1 MEVVK
6 KSLNFFAE
14 IINNTSYLKIVSICT
29 VVIIYFF
36 SLPVRNSNFLCL
48 LDNSR
53 IQSITGEIKS
63 NPVLTSSRKYYQ
75 CKFKPDKCFY
85 KQNSLL
91 FEYNSKG
98 IITVLFPS
106 EQIESHYPGK
116 LFSITK
122 NNFIVE
128 SGCFVNL
135 EGSFIS
141 TEEKNANL
149 FCVNSVK
156 FLSWKNLFSKVRGL
170 LRIQFK
176 RLMFLWGEAGGLL
189 LALLSGSKEYLQSAL
204 ISAFTIAGL
213 SHVLALSGM
222 HVSIFSKTTEKMFC
236 IFLGHN
242 ITKLLSLI
250 IVVLFV
256 FFAGLSPSLSRAL
269 ISTIIIFVTL
279 KLNIRINQFDI
290 LCLSFLVQIIIFP
303 SDGNAI
309 SFILS
314 YSALGGILILGSYFN
329 RLLCPFIGT
338 TLASNFSS
346 SIGAIIATSPISLV
360 VWGYVTPI
368 GIISTLIISPLIT
381 IFLVLGLFCI
391 ILSIVI
397 PVLSNPLGM
406 IIQIVYY
413 CIANI
418 ATFFSKCSPIFL

>member
-6 KSLNFFAE
+6 KSLSFFAK
-14 IINNTSYLKIVSICT
+14 IINKTSYLKIISICT
-29 VVIIYFF
+29 VLFIYCF
-36 SLPVRNSNFLCL
+36 SLPVRNSSFVCL
-48 LDNSR
+48 LDNNK

-63 NPVLTSSRKYYQ
+63 NLVLTSSRKYYQ
-75 CKFKPDKCFY
+75 CKFKPDKCFK
-85 KQNSLL
+85 KQNSLVS
-91 FEYNSKG
+91 EYNSKG

-116 LFSITK
+116 LFSITR

-128 SGCFVNL
+128 NGCIVTL
-135 EGSFIS
+135 DGSFIDNV
-141 TEEKNANL
+141 EKNTNL

-156 FLSWKNLFSKVRGL
+156 FLSWKNFFSKIRGL

-176 RLMFLWGEAGGLL
+176 RLMFLWGDAGGLL
-189 LALLSGSKEYLQSAL
+189 LALLSGSKEYLQSTL
-204 ISAFTIAGL
+204 ITAFTIAGL

-222 HVSIFSKTTEKMFC
+222 HVSIFSKTTETIFSK
-236 IFLGHN
+236 FLGHK
-242 ITKLLSLI
+242 ITRILSLF

-256 FFAGLSPSLSRAL
+256 FFAGFSPSLSRAL
-269 ISTIIIFVTL
+269 ISTIIIFIAL
-279 KLNIRINQFDI
+279 KFSIKINQLDI

-314 YSALGGILILGSYFN
+314 YSALAGILILGNYIN
-329 RLLCPFIGT
+329 RLLCPFVGT
-338 TLASNFSS
+338 KLASGFSS
-346 SIGAIIATSPISLV
+346 SIGAIIATSPVSLI

-368 GIISTLIISPLIT
+368 GIISTLIMSPLVSV
-381 IFLVLGLFCI
+381 FLVLGLFCV
-391 ILSIVI
+391 ILSIVF

-413 CIANI
+413 CIVNV
-418 ATFFSKCSPIFL
+418 ATFFSKCSPIYL